1 MTRVMVAEDA
11 SALALAVGEALR
23 DAALAVDRRF
33 TIALS
38 GGSTP
43 RRLYEMLA
51 APPLRDEIPWDRLE
65 VFFGDERAVSP
76 DDADSNYGMAVRA
89 LLARVD
95 VLAWRMRA
103 EIGAADE
110 YETIVRDRVP
120 PGPGGSVPEFD
131 LVLLGIGGDGHT
143 ASLFP
148 GTAAL
153 GEAKHLVVMNEV
165 PKLGAKRMTFT
176 YPLLNAARRVWILAA
191 GADKREIVAACRAAG
206 DDEETRRRWP
216 ITGVRPAGE
225 LVWWLDRAAM
235 GEGSQEGART

>member
-23 DAALAVDRRF
+23 DAARAVDRRF

-43 RRLYEMLA
+43 KRLYETLA
-51 APPLRDEIPWDRLE
+51 ASPLREEIPWDRLE

-76 DDADSNYGMAVRA
+76 DDPDSNYGMAVRA
-89 LLARVD
+89 LLAKVD

-103 EIGAADE
+103 EIGAAEE
-110 YETIVRDRVP
+110 YETIVRDRVL
-120 PGPGGSVPEFD
+120 PGPGGSVPELD

-153 GEAKHLVVMNEV
+153 DEAKRLVVMNEV